1 MFMKTE
7 EIDVYQFL
15 WGRRIGKMKFET
27 LFFWLLHCFKQCMFR
42 YIEVSQ
48 LDYLTL

>member
-15 WGRRIGKMKFET
+15 WGRRIGKMKFEPI
-27 LFFWLLHCFKQCMFR
+27 FFWLLHMFR